1 MLDVDNKDIIN
12 TLMGDLQK
20 NKRKT
25 QGRDQSKNYHKVT
38 ISINQQDKDDL
49 MDYAQEHNIGVSKLI
64 KDLLREKGI
73 LK

>member
-1 MLDVDNKDIIN
+1 MLDTDNKDIIN
-12 TLMGDLQK
+12 VLMNDLQK

-25 QGRDQSKNYHKVT
+25 QGRDKSKNYHKIT
-38 ISINQQDKDDL
+38 ISINQQDKDDV
-49 MDYAQEHNIGVSKLI
+49 MVYAEKHNISVSKLI